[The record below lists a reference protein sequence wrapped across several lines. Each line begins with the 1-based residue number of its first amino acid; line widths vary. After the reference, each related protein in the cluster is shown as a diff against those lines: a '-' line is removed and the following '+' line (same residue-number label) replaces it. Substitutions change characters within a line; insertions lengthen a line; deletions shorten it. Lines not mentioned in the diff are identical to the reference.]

1 MESMMWA
8 VLGMAYSLIAAALST
23 YKYNRGR
30 PFNGKSRSTDV
41 DYD

>member
-1 MESMMWA
+1 MESIMWA

-30 PFNGKSRSTDV
+30 PFNGKSRSTEV

>member
-23 YKYNRGR
+23 YKYNRGK
-30 PFNGKSRSTDV
+30 PFYSKSKNTEV
-41 DYD
+41 NYD